1 MSLLSQELVNRRL
14 LGGGEGQFDIYRQ
27 KLCHTSL
34 VCALIFDLP
43 IMVSWSTSAPLSSRE
58 VQCLAESVN
67 LGPPMFTFVC
77 AAQTWPYPPGLNHPW
92 SKWGLSSPDWEVTL
106 CLVWCVCLGDVA
118 GWKGLWEHLVVL
130 GEAKRRFWT
139 SWELKWESFWGTE
152 KGQKIYWALLKGTWK
167 VLAGP
172 GALTHI
178 IIGWRK
184 GRFGSK
190 QENRWPGLEM
200 ESFQTRGRYFFCAV
214 GSCSIQWDL

>member
-152 KGQKIYWALLKGTWK
+152 KGPKDLLGSAEGHMEGLSWSRSTYTYYNRVEKGEIWK
-167 VLAGP
+167 
-172 GALTHI
+172 
-178 IIGWRK
+178 
-184 GRFGSK
+184 
-190 QENRWPGLEM
+190 
-200 ESFQTRGRYFFCAV
+200 
-214 GSCSIQWDL
+214 